1 MGLINYV
8 KTTWK
13 AGKSGGTGFTP
24 ERFNNIEDGIE
35 QATNELNNKETRIT
49 DLETGVSQAN
59 SDIASEKSERKAEI
73 DVERK
78 RIDNIIA
85 LPEGSTTADAELT
98 DIRIGANGTTYESA
112 GESVRGQIS
121 ELKGDLIELE
131 NGLNEKV
138 TNINNAITTEK
149 TAREEAIEN
158 EQVTRSQVIFEA
170 VNEEKKRAVAREN
183 EIEALFTEP
192 TEEAVSKWLDEHPE
206 ATTAVQDGSLGTE
219 KFTEYAKKKIVK
231 DYVTPQMYG
240 AVGDGVTNDTE
251 AILSAINSGNEVIVP
266 NGIYRITSAIEISK
280 NGIQV
285 SSIGKN
291 INIDKCV
298 FLFDKCDGVILRGSC
313 RYVKFDGITFRSSV
327 TENNTYTAISCKK
340 LGEEKNLTDVHK
352 VIFTNMFFINFNTAI
367 SDGDCTM
374 WNCEFSHIRTQ
385 NVAIGVSFGQTTNN
399 ENFGIIF
406 KDVFFEKSKLLI
418 KYSKLTF
425 LGSNFGFTQANSII
439 ISNNSVIDFDNCN
452 FEMDTKDITGIII
465 SLNGKD
471 FLFRNCQFLLYGDN
485 AVMLST
491 DSDIRMI
498 RFEGCVVSK
507 KGAPLSRMFTRDM
520 FGASNGCIQIIGGA
534 MGDLNANSSN
544 WFKGMAIPS
553 ASSIIKGYDENN
565 SPYNPQ
571 TLRYSGDRG
580 QIEYTDNGTAFADVL
595 GNAVSNFGKYP
606 FMIANGFYIDGGAL
620 TTSADV
626 VTVSY
631 NRKKDGIF
639 LTQSAIY
646 ASDGTPVMVCR
657 SQETDY
663 LNKNDYAVL
672 RLKMWDGT
680 TWKNNTKSIV
690 IKWVKISN

>member
-1 MGLINYV
+1 MASLRISDGRNSFFQWDLNQKLIIDNPSVCNKVHFTNSSRDMALVREVKTDENGVKYVDVPNSLLTMPLTLEVYLYQDNGDCKTTVSKYVFDVVKRKKPENYV
-8 KTTWK
+8 YTEDEHKDFDELL
-13 AGKSGGTGFTP
+13 S
-24 ERFNNIEDGIE
+24 EMENN
-35 QATNELNNKETRIT
+35 L
-49 DLETGVSQAN
+49 
-59 SDIASEKSERKAEI
+59 
-73 DVERK
+73 
-78 RIDNIIA
+78 
-85 LPEGSTTADAELT
+85 ELT
-98 DIRIGANGTTYESA
+98 KQYRDEAMSTEIGT
-112 GESVRGQIS
+112 VREDVD
-121 ELKGDLIELE
+121 ELI
-131 NGLNEKV
+131 
-138 TNINNAITTEK
+138 
-149 TAREEAIEN
+149 
-158 EQVTRSQVIFEA
+158 TRSQVISEA
-170 VNEEKKRAVAREN
+170 VNEEKNRAVAREN

-192 TEEAVSKWLDEHPE
+192 TEEAVYKWLNEHPE
-206 ATTAVQDGSLGTE
+206 ATTTVQDGSLGTE

-240 AVGDGVTNDTE
+240 AVGDGVTDDTE

-266 NGIYRITSAIEISK
+266 NGIYRITSPIEISK
-280 NGIQV
+280 NEIQV

-291 INIDKCV
+291 INMDKCV
-298 FLFDKCDGVILRGSC
+298 FLFDRCDGVILRGSC
-313 RYVKFDGITFRSSV
+313 RYIKFDGITFRSSV

-340 LGEEKNLTDVHK
+340 LGEEKNLADVHK

-418 KYSKLTF
+418 KHSKLTF
-425 LGSNFGFTQANSII
+425 LGSNFGFTQANSIT

-452 FEMDTKDITGIII
+452 FEMDTEDITGIII
-465 SLNGKD
+465 RLNGKD
-471 FLFRNCQFLLYGDN
+471 FLFRNCQFLLFGDN

-491 DSDIRMI
+491 DSDIRTV
-498 RFEGCVVSK
+498 RFEGCVVSE
-507 KGAPLSRMFTRDM
+507 KGTPLSKMFIDTM
-520 FGASNGCIQIIGGA
+520 FGDKNGCIQIIGGD
-534 MGDLNANSSN
+534 MGSLNANSSN
-544 WFKGMAIPS
+544 WYKGMAIPS

-580 QIEYTDNGTAFADVL
+580 QIEYTDKGITFVDVL

-620 TTSADV
+620 TTSADI
-626 VTVSY
+626 VTISY
-631 NRKKDGIF
+631 KRKKDGIF
-639 LTQSAIY
+639 LTPSAIY

-663 LNKNDYAVL
+663 LNKSDYAVL
-672 RLKMWDGT
+672 RLKMWNGT
-680 TWKNNTKSIV
+680 TWVNNTKSVV
-690 IKWVKISN
+690 IKWFKISG